1 MNPDP
6 HQVTILQMD
15 SCLYFSHSVQKPGGE
30 GSASG
35 GEAEFIPYKAKAGV
49 SVGADGVFLEIHDN
63 PPQALSD
70 KFNSLILKEL
80 HSLLASLLRLKKAID
95 KDDNHS

>member
-1 MNPDP
+1 MKEWAFPVVIDA
-6 HQVTILQMD
+6 
-15 SCLYFSHSVQKPGGE
+15 SHSVQKPGGE

-70 KFNSLILKEL
+70 KYNSLILKEL
-80 HSLLASLLRLKKAID
+80 HSLLTSLLRLKKAMD
-95 KDDNHS
+95 